1 MSHRA
6 KSSVGGMGPR
16 YGRSVRAK
24 ITRIQADAHQKY
36 TCPLCAKRTVERS
49 SVGLW
54 KCNKCGNTFAG
65 GAYTPTTKIGD
76 VAKRSAK

>member
-1 MSHRA
+1 MSRKQ
-6 KSSVGGMGPR
+6 KSSLGGMGAR

-24 ITRIQADAHQKY
+24 ITKIQADAHQKY
-36 TCPLCAKRTVERS
+36 ACPACSSKTVERS
-49 SVGLW
+49 SIGLW
-54 KCNKCGNTFAG
+54 ACTRCGNTFAG

>member
-1 MSHRA
+1 
-6 KSSVGGMGPR
+6 MGPR

-24 ITRIQADAHQKY
+24 IARIQTDAHQKY
-36 TCPLCAKRTVERS
+36 ACPVCANKTVERS

-54 KCNKCGNTFAG
+54 ACSKCGNKFAG

-76 VAKRSAK
+76 VAKRSEK

>member
-6 KSSVGGMGPR
+6 KSPLGGMGAR

-24 ITRIQADAHQKY
+24 IGRIQTDAHQRY
-36 TCPLCAKRTVERS
+36 VCTVCANVTVERS

-54 KCNKCGNTFAG
+54 KCDKCGNTFAG

>member
-1 MSHRA
+1 MSRKP
-6 KSSVGGMGPR
+6 KSSLGGMGAR

-36 TCPLCAKRTVERS
+36 TCPACASRTVERR

-54 KCNKCGNTFAG
+54 TCTRCGNTFAG